1 MDETY
6 DAWAGRDERVFIHL
20 PVERRILRDLP
31 AGARILDLGCG
42 DGSHIGLLATGCRLQ
57 GCGQDTARSWIW
69 RLARRHFRGLERWVR
84 VVIRLELT
92 AVRWLRPYPA
102 YGYVVG
108 RTPPVGTEQRV
119 DAGRRGATGSNPGH
133 DH

>member
-42 DGSHIGLLATGCRLQ
+42 DGSHIGLLATG
-57 GCGQDTARSWIW
+57 G
-69 RLARRHFRGLERWVR
+69 R
-84 VVIRLELT
+84 VVVPLGDPGSTPHHLGQ
-92 AVRWLRPYPA
+92 RPVADPFA
-102 YGYVVG
+102 I
-108 RTPPVGTEQRV
+108 
-119 DAGRRGATGSNPGH
+119 
-133 DH
+133 